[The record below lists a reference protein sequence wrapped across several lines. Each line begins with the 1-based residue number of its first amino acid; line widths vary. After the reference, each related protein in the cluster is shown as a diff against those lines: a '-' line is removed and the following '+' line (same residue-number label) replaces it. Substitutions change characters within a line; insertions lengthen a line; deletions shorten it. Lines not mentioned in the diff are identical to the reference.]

1 MDRID
6 EIFNVLVQY
15 EKAIDDND
23 TSATLDS
30 YRQSPFRCACSI

>member
-1 MDRID
+1 MNRID

-23 TSATLDS
+23 MTATLDS
-30 YRQSPFRCACSI
+30 ILGM